1 MTHVA
6 SHHCGGVGEI
16 VGEISITSGDHVK
29 KLPKYSRLNLAI
41 ALNADGLTHEQHEKL
56 DKKIMKYRMKI
67 YEAVAQAGEQIH
79 AAPPTQADWY

>member
-16 VGEISITSGDHVK
+16 VGEIEIHSGEHTK

-41 ALNADGLTHEQHEKL
+41 ALHTEGLTHEQIKRL

-67 YEAVAQAGEQIH
+67 YEAVAQGGEVIY
-79 AAPPTQADWY
+79 ANRPREADWY